1 MRRVH
6 RGSSGAFNR
15 GLCSG
20 FRIETGLESAFRRFA
35 PSIEMRVI
43 NIMRRAIGTDRVV
56 IVAHVDENMRMVE
69 GRQSAD
75 AHEFLGADPHVR
87 NARLVVVMRRA
98 MGGHDLSKSRRGW
111 GNARNISGRAGFG

>member
-6 RGSSGAFNR
+6 PPPPGAFNR
-15 GLCSG
+15 RLCPG
-20 FRIETGLESAFRRFA
+20 FTIEPGVESAFRRFA
-35 PSIEMRVI
+35 ASIETCVI

-56 IVAHVDENMRMVE
+56 AVAHVDENMRMVE
-69 GRQSAD
+69 GRQCAD

-87 NARLVVVMRRA
+87 NARLVVEMRRA

-111 GNARNISGRAGFG
+111 GKGRNKS